1 MSWFRQL
8 EKQRG
13 SRPRC
18 VLMVDGS
25 REEVASRL
33 TRLVK
38 LPDVV
43 VSPSDR
49 WMPCG
54 KPVLTNRHREDE
66 TPYSRE
72 KLN

>member
-1 MSWFRQL
+1 MSWFKQL
-8 EKQRG
+8 DKHRG

-33 TRLVK
+33 TRLTD

-43 VSPSDR
+43 VSP
-49 WMPCG
+49 MTGGYLAAGP
-54 KPVLTNRHREDE
+54 
-66 TPYSRE
+66 
-72 KLN
+72 